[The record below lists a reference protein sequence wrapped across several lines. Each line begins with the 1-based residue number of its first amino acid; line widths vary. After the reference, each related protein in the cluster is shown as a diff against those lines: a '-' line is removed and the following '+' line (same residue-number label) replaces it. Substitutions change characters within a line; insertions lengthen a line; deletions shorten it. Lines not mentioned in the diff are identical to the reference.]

1 MYDLVLYIIISYG
14 NFEYYS
20 CFLFWLLYIE
30 EGKFYIENNCLIY
43 RIKILFDYEL
53 ILNLYLI

>member
-20 CFLFWLLYIE
+20 CFLFRLSYIE
-30 EGKFYIENNCLIY
+30 EGKIYIENNYLVY

-53 ILNLYLI
+53 NLYLI

>member
-14 NFEYYS
+14 NFKYYS
-20 CFLFWLLYIE
+20 CFLVWLSYIE
-30 EGKFYIENNCLIY
+30 EGKFYNENNCLIY

-53 ILNLYLI
+53 NLYLI